1 LHCYKTTMTP
11 WLLIWLVFLSRSMAP
26 QKPQQQ
32 RNKTASSVSTTL
44 TFTEHCTLAYSPY
57 LWIQC
62 SQSQKSKETKTPCNA
77 FRFLNQ
83 ALSSSTLSNARQ
95 LLALNFSGSN
105 FGLESLQNPP
115 KKKKQKKTLQLRTT
129 LLSVI
134 THQYKHPGNEA
145 QSGGKKWLRN
155 GKPES

>member
-1 LHCYKTTMTP
+1 
-11 WLLIWLVFLSRSMAP
+11 MAP

-32 RNKTASSVSTTL
+32 HNKTASSVSTTL
-44 TFTEHCTLAYSPY
+44 TFTEHCTRASSPY

-95 LLALNFSGSN
+95 PRALNFSGSN

-115 KKKKQKKTLQLRTT
+115 TKKKQKETLQLRTT
-129 LLSVI
+129 FHECSYAPI
-134 THQYKHPGNEA
+134 QASTGYEA
-145 QSGGKKWLRN
+145 QSGGKKWLGN
-155 GKPES
+155 GKTES